1 MNSTVLFCAVLCCTG
16 HSGTGELRLRGT
28 GAQGAQG
35 AGAQGHTSTG
45 SEAQEHRS
53 KGALRPYHITLYV
66 TLLEHD
72 AILLYRN
79 ILYVTVLFY
88 AVLYCT

>member
-16 HSGTGELRLRGT
+16 HSGTGALRLRGT
-28 GAQGAQG
+28 GAQERRG
-35 AGAQGHTSTG
+35 AGAHEHG

-53 KGALRPYHITLYV
+53 KEALRPYHITLYL
-66 TLLEHD
+66 TLLEYD

-79 ILYVTVLFY
+79 ILYCNVLFY